1 MLTFENCLFN
11 VASSATMPE
20 VIFNRNLTFNH
31 NQGQFLMSKIYVKP
45 VFQYGGCSSLSFSPL
60 NKRGL
65 FQSIQTC
72 QSKEKLQFDGA

>member
-1 MLTFENCLFN
+1 MLTFENCPFN

-45 VFQYGGCSSLSFSPL
+45 VFQYGGAHHCHSPL
-60 NKRGL
+60 
-65 FQSIQTC
+65 
-72 QSKEKLQFDGA
+72 